1 MENFRLLFFFR
12 ATPDPDPGGFVHRVV
27 DERVDGVDDEGNRA
41 EAETSCHP
49 LSGIHLKRLILFQ
62 DGKK

>member
-1 MENFRLLFFFR
+1 
-12 ATPDPDPGGFVHRVV
+12 V